1 MKIKPRTLQ
10 KVLEGLH
17 DIGQRFGRS
26 RSGVDGLYA
35 VVFRLSEEGIGRVHL
50 VEKLRHDAPVLSP
63 SATLCVWFAVML
75 IFANFRAL
83 DSLRHGRGD
92 KGDGGGHG

>member
-1 MKIKPRTLQ
+1 MK
-10 KVLEGLH
+10 GL
-17 DIGQRFGRS
+17 RPMRVFK
-26 RSGVDGLYA
+26 A
-35 VVFRLSEEGIGRVHL
+35 VTNSIQF
-50 VEKLRHDAPVLSP
+50 
-63 SATLCVWFAVML
+63 LCVWFAVML